1 METFEA
7 QKREANIINFFELLT
22 FKRLSKYEVKEVI
35 VCGHTFLSKKNV
47 TNSVPHTNKKK
58 NKVKN
63 QDDLMPTQRYEYT
76 LDRIQTT
83 Y

>member
-35 VCGHTFLSKKNV
+35 VCGHTFLSRKKCYQFR
-47 TNSVPHTNKKK
+47 TTHKQKK

-76 LDRIQTT
+76 LDRIRTT